1 MESEDRGHQGKSWI
15 IGWRTTFARA
25 QIIGVRPTPTLAA
38 FATAEVGDAMLSRD
52 SGPLLHSEPI
62 VYQYANAQSFGL
74 DISILL
80 VILKHKGQ
88 EHICDKL

>member
-62 VYQYANAQSFGL
+62 VYQYANAQSFWTGY
-74 DISILL
+74 INSFCNFEAQS
-80 VILKHKGQ
+80 Q
-88 EHICDKL
+88 EQTYDQL